1 MRIACRLGKDYLNG
15 VKSHQLF
22 AAISPALVT
31 EILEYNFANDKP
43 LYRAALDA
51 VAQARKVRL
60 IFLERQPRTERHATV
75 AQALTRP
82 NLEIAADSLIRNW
95 LLKKHSALLTDF
107 LDALKIP
114 HEKGGV
120 ENLPPSVE
128 DAALQAAVDGLLAR
142 HPPETVVLYLHA
154 FSDMNETKWAN
165 LGTMLQNDPRLKL
178 GTGSATP
185 ASAPSPQP

>member
-1 MRIACRLGKDYLNG
+1 MRVACRRGNVYLNG

-60 IFLERQPRTERHATV
+60 VYLERQPRTERHATV

-107 LDALKIP
+107 LDALKIA

-128 DAALQAAVDGLLAR
+128 DAALQAAVDGLLAK
-142 HPPETVVLYLHA
+142 HPPEIVVLYLHA
-154 FSDMNETKWAN
+154 FSDMNETKWGN
-165 LGTMLQNDPRLKL
+165 LQTMLQNDPRLKL
-178 GTGSATP
+178 GTGTATP
-185 ASAPSPQP
+185 AGAPSPQP

>member
-1 MRIACRLGKDYLNG
+1 MRVACRRGNVYLNG

-60 IFLERQPRTERHATV
+60 VYLERQPRTERHATV

-107 LDALKIP
+107 LDALKIA
-114 HEKGGV
+114 H
-120 ENLPPSVE
+120 
-128 DAALQAAVDGLLAR
+128 
-142 HPPETVVLYLHA
+142 
-154 FSDMNETKWAN
+154 
-165 LGTMLQNDPRLKL
+165 
-178 GTGSATP
+178 
-185 ASAPSPQP
+185 